1 MPPNTHTL
9 RPAWAPAARPR
20 APGHAPHE
28 SRADDDPSRPGD
40 VALPGEAPPERGVT
54 CREDEALL
62 ARYAALARRAHA
74 LFAEPM
80 PDTEQ
85 VPEAIVREFEDAAHQ
100 LGPYVSAMPGARAL
114 SGAEF
119 HALRAFDE
127 MLESDGPRDPAAK
140 PAPEFPATDIR
151 SISTEPVRLP
161 PRWITSLPTA
171 TMPRNISGSVPAIVI
186 SSTG

>member
-9 RPAWAPAARPR
+9 RHARAPAARPR
-20 APGHAPHE
+20 APGHAPPA
-28 SRADDDPSRPGD
+28 SRPDDDPSRRADAAVPGD
-40 VALPGEAPPERGVT
+40 APPERDETCREDEALLARGVT

-80 PDTEQ
+80 PGAAQ
-85 VPEAIVREFEDAAHQ
+85 IPEAIVRELDDAAHQ

-127 MLESDGPRDPAAK
+127 MLESDDPRTPDA
-140 PAPEFPATDIR
+140 
-151 SISTEPVRLP
+151 
-161 PRWITSLPTA
+161 
-171 TMPRNISGSVPAIVI
+171 
-186 SSTG
+186 